1 MRRFFGCL
9 LMLGVLAGCEAKMSS
24 DTSSTISTPPAAEE
38 EVVAISETVEESPA
52 ADATTDAAAAD
63 PQVTPAVFNVGDAAP
78 KFANLAGVDDKKY
91 GLDDFSEAKAVAVV
105 FTCNNCPVAK
115 AYEDRLNEYQKEYKD
130 KGVQLVAINVNNVD
144 GDRMPEMKTR
154 ATEKGF
160 EFPYLYDPTQKVA
173 RDFNAEVTPHVFLL
187 DSERKLAYVGPVDD
201 NMDDASAAK
210 PLLRQATDAV
220 LAGKAPE
227 VTQEKPLGCGIKY
240 E

>member
-9 LMLGVLAGCEAKMSS
+9 LMLGVLAGCDAKMSS
-24 DTSSTISTPPAAEE
+24 DTSSTISTPPAEE
-38 EVVAISETVEESPA
+38 EVVAVAETEIESPA
-52 ADATTDAAAAD
+52 ADVAADGAD

-115 AYEDRLNEYQKEYKD
+115 AYEDRLNEFQTDYKD

-173 RDFNAEVTPHVFLL
+173 RDYHAEVTPHVFLL

-201 NMDDASAAK
+201 NMDDPSAAK